1 MALDASPP
9 ASDTQEHEVICQVGQ
24 AWGLDRHAARDLA
37 DKALA
42 AVPDPRDVV
51 SMDDTCVVLLASLPC
66 PTPVLTKIATRLVA
80 VWSHVASGMLPW
92 AALVHDFPMD
102 LVDPTGTTRAQGVT
116 FVCLMDARCMV
127 FGCYLA
133 DGQPIT
139 EEMSI
144 QRLGS
149 TPHVGCEDEP
159 EACPIDERRFDAL
172 VTEAALTALAEGRRP
187 ILLLRDVAEEC
198 DIDAPEI
205 S

>member
-9 ASDTQEHEVICQVGQ
+9 AADTQEHEVICQVGQ
-24 AWGLDRHAARDLA
+24 AWGLDSHAAHDLA

-66 PTPVLTKIATRLVA
+66 PTPVLTEIATRMVA
-80 VWSHVASGMLPW
+80 VWSRVASGMLPW

-102 LVDPTGTTRAQGVT
+102 LVGPDGATSAQGVT
-116 FVCLMDARCMV
+116 FACLMDARCLV

-139 EEMSI
+139 ETMSI
-144 QRLGS
+144 QRIGS
-149 TPHVGCEDEP
+149 TPHVGCDDEP
-159 EACPIDERRFDAL
+159 DACPLDERRFDAL
-172 VTEAALTALAEGRRP
+172 VTDAALAAIAEGRRP

-205 S
+205 E

>member
-9 ASDTQEHEVICQVGQ
+9 ADMNEHEVICQVGQ
-24 AWGLDRHAARDLA
+24 AWGLERHAAQNLA

-42 AVPDPRDVV
+42 AIPDPRDVV
-51 SMDDTCVVLLASLPC
+51 TMDETCVVLLASLPC
-66 PTPVLTKIATRLVA
+66 PTPVLTEIATRLVA
-80 VWSHVASGMLPW
+80 AWTHVASGMLPW

-102 LVDPTGTTRAQGVT
+102 LVDPAGVTSAQGVT
-116 FVCLMDARCMV
+116 FACLMDARCMV

-139 EEMSI
+139 EEMSV
-144 QRLGS
+144 QRVGN
-149 TPHVGCEDEP
+149 TPHAGCEDEP
-159 EACPIDERRFDAL
+159 ETCALDERRFDAL
-172 VTEAALTALAEGRRP
+172 VTDAALSAITEGRRP

-205 S
+205 E